1 MRKDY
6 SLEKKKPSSNSL
18 QQRIEDIAFFR
29 LEDGIAALTELV
41 PGLKTS
47 ISYTGERVITHEA
60 YTGTANLN
68 RLARI
73 YLAFGWRCG
82 EENARL
88 STRLSTRLQ
97 HLDLHDAFAALYKES
112 KDALENTA
120 VAWILNGFR
129 EFGLGCAHCRGVPA
143 VVIPDSFR
151 IHDALYFDMEQY
163 QKLWGDKES
172 SGSTSTWDRET
183 GKLKEKLLAT
193 SEQVREAIARGA
205 DVETGDK
212 ETS

>member
-6 SLEKKKPSSNSL
+6 SLEKNKPSSASL
-18 QQRIEDIAFFR
+18 QQRIEDIASFR

-60 YTGTANLN
+60 YAGTANLN
-68 RLARI
+68 KLARI
-73 YLAFGWRCG
+73 YLTFGWRCG
-82 EENARL
+82 EENV
-88 STRLSTRLQ
+88 RLSTRLQ

-112 KDALENTA
+112 KSTLENTA

-143 VVIPDSFR
+143 VVIPDNFR
-151 IHDALYFDMEQY
+151 INDALYFDMEQY

-183 GKLKEKLLAT
+183 GKLKRKLLAT
-193 SEQVREAIARGA
+193 SEQVREAIVRGA
-205 DVETGDK
+205 DVEIGDK
-212 ETS
+212 ETP

>member
-6 SLEKKKPSSNSL
+6 SLEKNKPSSDSL

-41 PGLKTS
+41 PDLKTS

-88 STRLSTRLQ
+88 STRLQ
-97 HLDLHDAFAALYKES
+97 QLDLDDAFEALYKES
-112 KDALENTA
+112 WGALKKTA

-129 EFGLGCAHCRGVPA
+129 EFGLGCAHCRGDPA
-143 VVIPDSFR
+143 AVIPNIFG

-183 GKLKEKLLAT
+183 GKLKRKLLAT

>member
-6 SLEKKKPSSNSL
+6 SLEKNKPSSASL
-18 QQRIEDIAFFR
+18 QQRIEDIASFR

-60 YTGTANLN
+60 YAGTANLN
-68 RLARI
+68 KLARI
-73 YLAFGWRCG
+73 YLTFGWRCG
-82 EENARL
+82 EENV
-88 STRLSTRLQ
+88 RLSTRLQ

-112 KDALENTA
+112 KSTLENTA

-129 EFGLGCAHCRGVPA
+129 ESGSGCAHCKGVPA
-143 VVIPDSFR
+143 VVIPDSFC

-183 GKLKEKLLAT
+183 GKLKRKLLAT
-193 SEQVREAIARGA
+193 SEQVREAIVRGA
-205 DVETGDK
+205 DVEIGDK
-212 ETS
+212 ETP

>member
-6 SLEKKKPSSNSL
+6 SLEKNKPSSDSL

-88 STRLSTRLQ
+88 STRLQ

-112 KDALENTA
+112 KGALENTA

-143 VVIPDSFR
+143 AVIPDSFR
-151 IHDALYFDMEQY
+151 IYDALYFDMEQY
-163 QKLWGDKES
+163 QRLWGDKES
-172 SGSTSTWDRET
+172 FGSTSTWDRET
-183 GKLKEKLLAT
+183 GELKMKLLAT

-212 ETS
+212 ETA

>member
-6 SLEKKKPSSNSL
+6 SFVKNKPFSDSL

-29 LEDGIAALTELV
+29 LEDGMAALTELV

-60 YTGTANLN
+60 YTGKANLN
-68 RLARI
+68 RLARL
-73 YLAFGWRCG
+73 YLAFGWRCS

-88 STRLSTRLQ
+88 STRLQ
-97 HLDLHDAFAALYKES
+97 HFDLHDAFAALYKES

-129 EFGLGCAHCRGVPA
+129 EFGLGCAHCNGVPA
-143 VVIPDSFR
+143 VVIPDSFG

-172 SGSTSTWDRET
+172 SGSSSTWDRET
-183 GKLKEKLLAT
+183 GKLKRKLLAT
-193 SEQVREAIARGA
+193 SEQVREALARAA

>member
-6 SLEKKKPSSNSL
+6 SLEKNKPSSASL
-18 QQRIEDIAFFR
+18 QQRIEDIASFR

-60 YTGTANLN
+60 YAGTANLN
-68 RLARI
+68 KLARI
-73 YLAFGWRCG
+73 YLTFGWRCG
-82 EENARL
+82 EENV
-88 STRLSTRLQ
+88 RLSTRLQ

-112 KDALENTA
+112 KSTLENTA

-129 EFGLGCAHCRGVPA
+129 ESGSGCAHCRGVPA
-143 VVIPDSFR
+143 VVIPDSFC

-172 SGSTSTWDRET
+172 SGSSSTWDRET
-183 GKLKEKLLAT
+183 GKLKRKLLAT
-193 SEQVREAIARGA
+193 SEQVREAIVRGA
-205 DVETGDK
+205 DVEIGDK
-212 ETS
+212 ETP

>member
-1 MRKDY
+1 MSKDY
-6 SLEKKKPSSNSL
+6 SLEKIKPSSHSL
-18 QQRIEDIAFFR
+18 QKRIEDIESFR

-68 RLARI
+68 RLAKI
-73 YLAFGWRCG
+73 YLAFGWRCA

-88 STRLSTRLQ
+88 SPRLQ
-97 HLDLHDAFAALYKES
+97 HADLHDAFEALYKES
-112 KDALENTA
+112 EGALEKTV
-120 VAWILNGFR
+120 VARIFNGFR
-129 EFGLGCAHCRGVPA
+129 EFGLGCACCRGVPA
-143 VVIPDSFR
+143 AVIPYGFH
-151 IHDALYFDMEQY
+151 IGDALHFDTEQY

-172 SGSTSTWDRET
+172 IGSSTTWDKET
-183 GKLKEKLLAT
+183 GKLKVKLYAS

>member
-6 SLEKKKPSSNSL
+6 SLEKNKPSSDSL
-18 QQRIEDIAFFR
+18 QQRIEDIAIFR

-47 ISYTGERVITHEA
+47 ISYTGKRVITHEA
-60 YTGTANLN
+60 YTGTADLN

-88 STRLSTRLQ
+88 STRLQ
-97 HLDLHDAFAALYKES
+97 HLDLDDAFEALYKES
-112 KDALENTA
+112 RGALEKTA
-120 VAWILNGFR
+120 VAWIFNGFR

-143 VVIPDSFR
+143 AVIPDIFG

-172 SGSTSTWDRET
+172 SGSSSTWDRET
-183 GKLKEKLLAT
+183 GKLKRKFLAT
-193 SEQVREAIARGA
+193 SEQVREAIARSA

>member
-6 SLEKKKPSSNSL
+6 SLEKNKPSSASL
-18 QQRIEDIAFFR
+18 QQRIEDIASFR

-60 YTGTANLN
+60 YAGTANLN
-68 RLARI
+68 KLARI
-73 YLAFGWRCG
+73 YLTFGWRCG
-82 EENARL
+82 EENV
-88 STRLSTRLQ
+88 RLSTRLQ
-97 HLDLHDAFAALYKES
+97 HLDLDDAFAALYKES
-112 KDALENTA
+112 KSTLENTA

-151 IHDALYFDMEQY
+151 IDDALYFDMEQY

-183 GKLKEKLLAT
+183 GKLKRKLLAT
-193 SEQVREAIARGA
+193 SEQVREAIVRGA

-212 ETS
+212 ETP